1 MLAVPAALLGTHLT
15 AARFVNSSVF
25 AGSGLRRR
33 GPGCPGVEPR
43 RISAS
48 VICCRVRCRSPWGKF
63 AVKVGG
69 GHATVHGEVAA
80 GDERP
85 VGAHEQHADGP
96 YLIWGAA
103 TPDRRQLDHAPV
115 SLAAGSGQLVLGER
129 GEDNAGAGTSRC
141 LA

>member
-1 MLAVPAALLGTHLT
+1 MSRP
-15 AARFVNSSVF
+15 
-25 AGSGLRRR
+25 
-33 GPGCPGVEPR
+33 VEPR

-48 VICCRVRCRSPWGKF
+48 VISCRVRCRSSWGKF

-69 GHATVHGEVAA
+69 GHATVHEEVAA

-85 VGAHEQHADGP
+85 VGAHEQRADGP

-141 LA
+141 LAPALVGQADDRHLGDGRMAVEDLFDLGGEEILAER